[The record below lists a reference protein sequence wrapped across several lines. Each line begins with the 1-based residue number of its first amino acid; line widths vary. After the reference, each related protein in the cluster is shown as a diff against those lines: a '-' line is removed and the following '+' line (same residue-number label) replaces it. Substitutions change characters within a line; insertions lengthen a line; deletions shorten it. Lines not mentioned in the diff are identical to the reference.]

1 MNTNDTSKANP
12 FEVMSFISPSPSTDR
27 SRSRSK
33 RKQNLAIA
41 LDLSR
46 ILLCQTYISYKEHF
60 DDNVVDSDD
69 NNKFDVDNEYVED
82 EVNKNIEDW
91 CTLTAE
97 ERRSWSQASAMKN
110 DTTISSINHSLYLS
124 KSTDTEPMHTK
135 SFFVLTTSKDKKN
148 SHTTPGNLS
157 IMALLLIHFELKST
171 QH

>member
-97 ERRSWSQASAMKN
+97 ERRSWAQAAAMEN
-110 DTTISSINHSLYLS
+110 DTRILSINHSLYLS
-124 KSTDTEPMHTK
+124 KINRYRTNEYQIILCFDYFPRQKE
-135 SFFVLTTSKDKKN
+135 FAYN
-148 SHTTPGNLS
+148 SPKIS
-157 IMALLLIHFELKST
+157 
-171 QH
+171 